1 MNFGHGIIPA
11 RAGFTG
17 FRSSFFTVLWDHPR
31 SRGVYENKTGH
42 PTPKPGSSPLARG
55 LHPSQ
60 AHEPTGLRII
70 PARAGF
76 TVVSMQPDTAC
87 QDHPRSRGVYP
98 ILRLPERYQPG
109 SSPLARGLLRIV
121 VGLHKTDGI
130 IPARAGFTRSHKRVC
145 PMFRDHPRSRGV
157 YIFAHG
163 DPEVSVGSSPLARG
177 LLRIVVG
184 LHKTDGIIP
193 ARAGFTPHVAGRAPD
208 HGDHPRSR
216 GVYFL
221 PFKSLTIFSG
231 SSPLARGLRPLRTCP
246 GNWWRI
252 IPARAGF
259 TLPSMILRR
268 CSADHPRSRGVY
280 QHYQENPSFLPGSS
294 PLARGLH
301 QVLGASTS
309 RHRIIPA
316 RAGFTQ

>member
-98 ILRLPERYQPG
+98 ILRLPERYQP
-109 SSPLARGLLRIV
+109 
-121 VGLHKTDGI
+121 
-130 IPARAGFTRSHKRVC
+130 
-145 PMFRDHPRSRGV
+145 
-157 YIFAHG
+157 
-163 DPEVSVGSSPLARG
+163 GSSPLARG